1 MDQQTLI
8 TLGSA
13 ILASGI
19 AYGVLNTRLKAVQEK
34 QAKHDDHA
42 ERLIRLET
50 KLDIIIETVSSKK

>member
-1 MDQQTLI
+1 MDQQTLL

-19 AYGVLNTRLKAVQEK
+19 AYGVLNTRLKAVEEK

-50 KLDIIIETVSSKK
+50 KLDIVINHLEPKK

>member
-13 ILASGI
+13 LLASGI
-19 AYGVLNTRLKAVQEK
+19 AYGVLNTRLKAVEAK

-50 KLDIIIETVSSKK
+50 KLDVLIDHLSTK

>member
-13 ILASGI
+13 LLASGI
-19 AYGVLNTRLKAVQEK
+19 AYGVLNTRLKAVEAK
-34 QAKHDDHA
+34 QTKHDDHG

-50 KLDIIIETVSSKK
+50 KLDVLIEHLSNK